1 MFGPGIV
8 GARLIAPARSQAR
21 PTPRRYTDLCRQL
34 LSGRAFACPP
44 EPALQGRGAV
54 QRTAACRSLA
64 GRPLTAWLALAL
76 VLLTVAWA
84 LWPVR
89 LVQVED
95 AQGLPLARLLLADD
109 APLQLSYVHSI
120 YRQPAVEEF
129 AVRAD
134 GLELVRLASP
144 SVAVLEYYARPEPIV
159 PDGEAHVIRPAP
171 ERYAALAVR
180 VGAVGQRTLRY
191 AGQILSL
198 HGLAAD
204 GERVTL
210 QVVQTP
216 RLALLWPTR

>member
-1 MFGPGIV
+1 M
-8 GARLIAPARSQAR
+8 ARVAERGTPPLAP
-21 PTPRRYTDLCRQL
+21 PRRGEGELRL
-34 LSGRAFACPP
+34 GVANFSPPRAGEGAGGWGRA
-44 EPALQGRGAV
+44 RG
-54 QRTAACRSLA
+54 
-64 GRPLTAWLALAL
+64 
-76 VLLTVAWA
+76 VLLAALGVILTTWA

-95 AQGLPLARLLLADD
+95 ARGLPLARLPVADD
-109 APLQLSYVHSI
+109 ALLQLSYVHSI
-120 YRQPAVEEF
+120 HRQPAVEEF

-171 ERYAALAVR
+171 ERHAPLAVR
-180 VGAVGQRTLRY
+180 VGTVGQRTLRY
-191 AGQILSL
+191 AGQILPL

-204 GERVTL
+204 GERVTV